1 MLSHDGEAYSARR
14 GLPPWR
20 LSRCLALCACA
31 SSLVLLSGA
40 CTKPSSE
47 TREERA
53 PSSSAVARLS
63 LGTTRA
69 QALQGGTPTFV
80 LESTPDLVLHA
91 DLPAS
96 VYENA
101 SLLIQ
106 GTNPGGAVV
115 WSYPHL
121 QKGSSF
127 DAVLPVF
134 GSRVAREHVA
144 GAYSIQVL
152 GPGRVVVE
160 SGVATFTS
168 TRGG

>member
-1 MLSHDGEAYSARR
+1 VH
-14 GLPPWR
+14 
-20 LSRCLALCACA
+20 
-31 SSLVLLSGA
+31 
-40 CTKPSSE
+40 
-47 TREERA
+47 
-53 PSSSAVARLS
+53 LS
-63 LGTTRA
+63 LGATQG
-69 QALQGGTPTFV
+69 QALQGGTSTFV

-106 GTNPGGAVV
+106 GRNPQGAVV

-121 QKGSSF
+121 QKGDSF

-134 GSRVAREHVA
+134 GSPVARNHAV
-144 GAYSIQVL
+144 GTYSIQVL
-152 GPGRVVVE
+152 APGGVVVAN
-160 SGVATFTS
+160 GGATFTS